1 MVKNHARKND
11 ARTRQI
17 ETGET
22 FPVALRNSALSAVE
36 ILNGVNRLPVIHL
49 GNSAYFDM
57 NAEKPNLHVTGAFGA
72 GKTWLVNHVVDELIA
87 SKANCKIII
96 IAGKTEQHA
105 NAQKAQ
111 SEGSVSPEIVLIKA
125 SGKDDPSHEESLLE
139 ELVSQAKNESTES
152 AADVPVILIVDG
164 INEVS
169 DESTI
174 LLQMIAKH
182 GVRRNIHTII
192 TSNDGYGDLPVAIR
206 SSGHSAT
213 LGWVGYGQYSRDNNP
228 PTLFSIG
235 APAESDG
242 TIMIGSHVMKNK
254 LFRSLLIVSDE
265 PSPEATRSEMAM
277 DLAHQVLRKGWGVTV
292 LSDSFNEVNWRMT
305 FGKSIHLATKDAA
318 VILDDL
324 ARDRLTMNEST
335 WDDTDT
341 EHWQGQNNDPKRRLL
356 IVDGYFDEVPS
367 SVTEN
372 KLDMAAFVNYMRGA
386 NSSAHIP
393 VVMTTRETPW
403 FYSLFARAVV
413 VPNGHTTG
421 EVNRTLLTMG
431 AMGVGRLN
439 LGPAEAALAHLSL
452 PSKEAIVF
460 STDSLFTRRGN

>member
-1 MVKNHARKND
+1 
-11 ARTRQI
+11 
-17 ETGET
+17 
-22 FPVALRNSALSAVE
+22 
-36 ILNGVNRLPVIHL
+36 
-49 GNSAYFDM
+49 
-57 NAEKPNLHVTGAFGA
+57 
-72 GKTWLVNHVVDELIA
+72 
-87 SKANCKIII
+87 
-96 IAGKTEQHA
+96 
-105 NAQKAQ
+105 
-111 SEGSVSPEIVLIKA
+111 
-125 SGKDDPSHEESLLE
+125 
-139 ELVSQAKNESTES
+139 
-152 AADVPVILIVDG
+152 
-164 INEVS
+164 
-169 DESTI
+169 
-174 LLQMIAKH
+174 
-182 GVRRNIHTII
+182 
-192 TSNDGYGDLPVAIR
+192 
-206 SSGHSAT
+206 
-213 LGWVGYGQYSRDNNP
+213 
-228 PTLFSIG
+228 
-235 APAESDG
+235 
-242 TIMIGSHVMKNK
+242 
-254 LFRSLLIVSDE
+254 
-265 PSPEATRSEMAM
+265 M

-324 ARDRLTMNEST
+324 ARDRLAMNEST
-335 WDDTDT
+335 WGDTDT

-356 IVDGYFDEVPS
+356 IVDGYFDETPS

-372 KLDMAAFVNYMRGA
+372 KLDMAAFVNYMRCA